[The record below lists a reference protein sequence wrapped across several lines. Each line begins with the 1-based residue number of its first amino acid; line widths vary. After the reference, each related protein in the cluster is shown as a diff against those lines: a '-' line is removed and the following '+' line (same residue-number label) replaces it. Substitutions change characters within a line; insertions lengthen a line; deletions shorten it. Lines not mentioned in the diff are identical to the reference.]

1 MKVVLLAGGRGSRL
15 SEETQSRPKPM
26 VEIGGHPILWH
37 IMMMY
42 WSHGFREFIICLG
55 YRGYFIKE
63 YFANYVLHR
72 SDVTI
77 DLANHQVE
85 YVKSQ
90 QLPPWR
96 VTLVDTGS
104 ETQTGGRLR
113 RIAHLLPDNEP
124 FCMTYG
130 DGVSDLDI
138 RALVAFHKGHGLD
151 ATLTVVLPPG
161 RFGAIVL
168 DGPRVVRFTEKPAG
182 DGGYI
187 NGGFFVLQKRALGR
201 IDGDETLWEREPL
214 EGLARDGQLE
224 LSFIRASGSRWI
236 RCGTRTIW
244 KSYGKAGRH
253 PGRHGNRICLQSNAA
268 VVWRGLSVHLP
279 TS

>member
-1 MKVVLLAGGRGSRL
+1 MKVVLLAGGRGLRL

-26 VEIGGHPILWH
+26 IEIGGHPILWH

-42 WSHGFREFIICLG
+42 WSHGFSEFIVCLG

-113 RIAHLLPDNEP
+113 RIAHLLPDGES

-130 DGVSDLDI
+130 DGVSDVDI
-138 RALVAFHKGHGLD
+138 RGLVAFHKRHGLD

-161 RFGAIVL
+161 RFGATVL
-168 DGPRVVRFTEKPAG
+168 DGERVVRFAEKPAG

-187 NGGFFVLQKRALGR
+187 NGGFFVLHKRTLDRVG
-201 IDGDETLWEREPL
+201 GDETLWEREPL
-214 EGLARDGQLE
+214 EGLSRDGQLAAFVHTGFWQPMDTLRDKNHLE
-224 LSFIRASGSRWI
+224 DLWRSGAAP
-236 RCGTRTIW
+236 W
-244 KSYGKAGRH
+244 KT
-253 PGRHGNRICLQSNAA
+253 
-268 VVWRGLSVHLP
+268 WE
-279 TS
+279 

>member
-1 MKVVLLAGGRGSRL
+1 MKVVLLAGGRGLRL

-26 VEIGGHPILWH
+26 IEIGGHPILWH

-42 WSHGFREFIICLG
+42 WSHGFSEFIVCLG

-113 RIAHLLPDNEP
+113 RIAHLLPDGES
-124 FCMTYG
+124 FC
-130 DGVSDLDI
+130 
-138 RALVAFHKGHGLD
+138 
-151 ATLTVVLPPG
+151 LTESASCASRRSQPVMAG
-161 RFGAIVL
+161 ISTAGFSCSTNGAW
-168 DGPRVVRFTEKPAG
+168 T
-182 DGGYI
+182 
-187 NGGFFVLQKRALGR
+187 
-201 IDGDETLWEREPL
+201 
-214 EGLARDGQLE
+214 
-224 LSFIRASGSRWI
+224 ASGATKRSGSASRWK
-236 RCGTRTIW
+236 G
-244 KSYGKAGRH
+244 
-253 PGRHGNRICLQSNAA
+253 
-268 VVWRGLSVHLP
+268 
-279 TS
+279 

>member
-1 MKVVLLAGGRGSRL
+1 
-15 SEETQSRPKPM
+15 
-26 VEIGGHPILWH
+26 
-37 IMMMY
+37 
-42 WSHGFREFIICLG
+42 
-55 YRGYFIKE
+55 
-63 YFANYVLHR
+63 VLHR

-151 ATLTVVLPPG
+151 ATLTVVLPLG
-161 RFGAIVL
+161 RFGAVVL
-168 DGPRVVRFTEKPAG
+168 DGHRVVRFAEKPAG

-187 NGGFFVLQKRALGR
+187 NGGFFVLQKRTLGR
-201 IDGDETLWEREPL
+201 IAGDETLWEREPL
-214 EGLARDGQLE
+214 EGLARDGQLDAFVHKGFWQPMDTLRDKNHLE
-224 LSFIRASGSRWI
+224 DLWQSGSAP
-236 RCGTRTIW
+236 W
-244 KSYGKAGRH
+244 KT
-253 PGRHGNRICLQSNAA
+253 
-268 VVWRGLSVHLP
+268 WE
-279 TS
+279 

>member
-15 SEETQSRPKPM
+15 SEETQLRPKPM

-42 WSHGFREFIICLG
+42 WSHGFRDFIICLG

-77 DLANHQVE
+77 DLASHQVE
-85 YVKSQ
+85 YVRSQ

-96 VTLVDTGS
+96 VTLVDTGA

-113 RIAHLLPDNEP
+113 RIAHLLPDGEP

-130 DGVSDLDI
+130 DGVSDVDI

-151 ATLTVVLPPG
+151 ATLTVVVLIISAPSSKDISSI
-161 RFGAIVL
+161 RFITSIR
-168 DGPRVVRFTEKPAG
+168 GPT
-182 DGGYI
+182 
-187 NGGFFVLQKRALGR
+187 
-201 IDGDETLWEREPL
+201 
-214 EGLARDGQLE
+214 
-224 LSFIRASGSRWI
+224 ASGPSSI
-236 RCGTRTIW
+236 SPTLSGCT
-244 KSYGKAGRH
+244 
-253 PGRHGNRICLQSNAA
+253 
-268 VVWRGLSVHLP
+268 WRRRSFRSAMAE
-279 TS
+279 TSACS

>member
-1 MKVVLLAGGRGSRL
+1 
-15 SEETQSRPKPM
+15 
-26 VEIGGHPILWH
+26 
-37 IMMMY
+37 
-42 WSHGFREFIICLG
+42 
-55 YRGYFIKE
+55 
-63 YFANYVLHR
+63 VLHR

-161 RFGAIVL
+161 RFGAVVL
-168 DGPRVVRFTEKPAG
+168 DGHRVVRFAEKPAG

-187 NGGFFVLQKRALGR
+187 NGGFFVLQKRTLGR
-201 IDGDETLWEREPL
+201 IAGDETLWEREPL
-214 EGLARDGQLE
+214 EGLARDGQLDAFVHKGFWQPMDTLRDKNHLE
-224 LSFIRASGSRWI
+224 DLWQSGSAP
-236 RCGTRTIW
+236 W
-244 KSYGKAGRH
+244 KT
-253 PGRHGNRICLQSNAA
+253 
-268 VVWRGLSVHLP
+268 WE
-279 TS
+279 